1 MKFHLTRS
9 GGHNL
14 FTGYGEGYVS
24 INEQRYEHPIV
35 VTPGNTVMPWEAT
48 SFDALTAEHFDALL
62 ELKPEIV
69 ILGTGENLRFP
80 HPRLTQPLANAHV
93 GFEAM
98 DTKAACRTFNILM
111 AEGRQV
117 VAAILVNRA

>member
-9 GGHNL
+9 GGRNL
-14 FTGYGEGYVS
+14 FTGYGAGYVS

-35 VTPGNTVMPWEAT
+35 VTADNAVMPWEAT
-48 SFDALTAEHFDALL
+48 SFETLTTEHFEALL
-62 ELKPEIV
+62 ELTPEIV
-69 ILGTGENLRFP
+69 LLGTGESLRFP
-80 HPRLTQPLANAHV
+80 HPRLTRPLAEAHI

-117 VAAILVNRA
+117 VAAMLVNRS